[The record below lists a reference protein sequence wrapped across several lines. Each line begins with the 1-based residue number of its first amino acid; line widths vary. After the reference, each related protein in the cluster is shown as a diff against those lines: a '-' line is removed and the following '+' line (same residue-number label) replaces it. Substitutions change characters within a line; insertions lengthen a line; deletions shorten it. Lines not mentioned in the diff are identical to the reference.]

1 MPLKKYCKSGE
12 LISEKEREL
21 FLDDLHRYLV
31 WVGEKIPDQV
41 RLDGDLNP
49 SLWLGSNKQILNL
62 HELIWRFINKKK
74 LSDKELE
81 YIDKLIPLLEH
92 KEKQYERLL
101 ETSSL
106 ICDEALIRAIMDLK
120 DIEDRTIKDYKKFSS
135 EKRERDNKVEDARR
149 WLNFLKQIK

>member
-1 MPLKKYCKSGE
+1 M
-12 LISEKEREL
+12 
-21 FLDDLHRYLV
+21 
-31 WVGEKIPDQV
+31 
-41 RLDGDLNP
+41 
-49 SLWLGSNKQILNL
+49 

>member
-1 MPLKKYCKSGE
+1 MTLKHCKSGE
-12 LISEKEREL
+12 IISEKEREL

-41 RLDGDLNP
+41 KLDG
-49 SLWLGSNKQILNL
+49 KVLNL

-92 KEKQYERLL
+92 KEKQDERLL
-101 ETSSL
+101 ETSPL
-106 ICDEALIRAIMDLK
+106 ICDEAEQIHDEAAGLIRAIMDLK
-120 DIEDRTIKDYKKFSS
+120 DIEDRTIKDYKKFDTE